1 LAFAWKKPYVQKA
14 GFEGLSATG
23 LALTL
28 NMNPLLRLQ
37 RLDALHSLSSRLASE
52 SSGGLL
58 GDSLEVLLETM
69 RARAAAAFI
78 VEPTLASIAESG
90 LGGRGGPELFVLR
103 RALST
108 IAQRALSTR
117 RAVLLADLGGDREGI
132 DDAGEILALGARTAL
147 AIPVLLGNVAHGVFV
162 LLFDDAA
169 RVDEEAQRFSATIAN
184 LVALA
189 LAREQARDTPVPS
202 NDELAEASRMASL
215 GLLTA
220 SVAHELRGPAGA
232 MLLQQEELGRLVEQV
247 SELSDAADPN
257 MSGAIRELGEV
268 SSDIQTAVAR
278 IRDTV
283 EQLSLVS
290 RREISPECIDLATVV
305 RESLA
310 IAMPH
315 LERRGITITQDID
328 STVYTVGRR
337 DSLGQV
343 VLNLVFNA
351 ADAAEVNAE
360 PKVWVRVS
368 AHGEQLA
375 LIVEDNGPGVP
386 SGAIQHIF
394 RPFYTTKQR
403 GQGTGLGLKI
413 CSDVVAAHGGH
424 IEVHDRAGGGA
435 SFRVLL
441 TRVQEDSGLIPL
453 VPVRATKQRHMQRP
467 RPRQVFLIDDDPVFA
482 RSMRRALKPHTVR
495 TAAAA
500 SEAEAQLMDP
510 NYLPDL
516 VLCDVFLP
524 GRNGDTLH
532 ARISTRRPELASR
545 FVFVTG
551 GALGRAEAEYLKNC
565 ACPTLFKPV
574 ELKTLKDLLEDEAPE
589 SSPSASVRTL
599 NPPSASSSRR
609 SSVPGPS
616 APPSTRR

>member
-1 LAFAWKKPYVQKA
+1 
-14 GFEGLSATG
+14 
-23 LALTL
+23 
-28 NMNPLLRLQ
+28 MNPLLRLQ
-37 RLDALHSLSSRLASE
+37 RLDALHTLSGRLASD
-52 SSGGLL
+52 SSGSLL
-58 GDSLEVLLETM
+58 GDSLDALLETM
-69 RARAAAAFI
+69 RARAAAAF
-78 VEPTLASIAESG
+78 TLDPGLESIAERG
-90 LGGRGGPELFVLR
+90 LGDRGGPELVVLR

-117 RAVLLADLGGDREGI
+117 RLTTLHDLGRDREGV

-147 AIPVLLGNVAHGVFV
+147 AVPVLLHHVAHGAFV
-162 LLFDDAA
+162 LLFDDATRIDDEA
-169 RVDEEAQRFSATIAN
+169 RQFATTVAN
-184 LVALA
+184 MLAVALE
-189 LAREQARDTPVPS
+189 REQIRSTPVPS

-247 SELSDAADPN
+247 AELSDAADPN

-290 RREISPECIDLATVV
+290 RREISPECVDLVTVV
-305 RESLA
+305 KESLA
-310 IAMPH
+310 IATPH
-315 LERRGITITQDID
+315 LARKGITLTQHLDGP
-328 STVYTVGRR
+328 VYTVGRR

-351 ADAAEVNAE
+351 ADAAEANAHPE
-360 PKVWVRVS
+360 VWVRVM
-368 AHGEQLA
+368 ARGDHLA
-375 LIVEDNGPGVP
+375 LVVEDNGPGIP
-386 SGAIQHIF
+386 PAAIQHIF

-424 IEVHDRAGGGA
+424 IEVHDRTGGGA

-441 TRVQEDSGLIPL
+441 TRVQEDSGLIPI
-453 VPVRATKQRHMQRP
+453 VPARP
-467 RPRQVFLIDDDPVFA
+467 LRPRMVEARPRQVFVIDDDPVFA
-482 RSMRRALKPHTVR
+482 RSIRRSLKPHVVR

-500 SEAEAQLMDP
+500 SEAEVQLLDP
-510 NYLPDL
+510 NYTPDL

-532 ARISTRRPELASR
+532 SRIATRRPELAKR

-565 ACPTLFKPV
+565 ACPTLFKPI
-574 ELKTLKDLLEDEAPE
+574 ELKTVTDLLEDEEAE
-589 SSPSASVRTL
+589 SSATASVRTL
-599 NPPSASSSRR
+599 NPPTVRRPSSSY
-609 SSVPGPS
+609 PPA

>member
-1 LAFAWKKPYVQKA
+1 M
-14 GFEGLSATG
+14 T
-23 LALTL
+23 
-28 NMNPLLRLQ
+28 MNPLLRQQ
-37 RLDALHSLSSRLASE
+37 RLDALHTLSGRLASE

-58 GDSLEVLLETM
+58 ADSLDVLLATM
-69 RARAAAAFI
+69 RARGGAAFS
-78 VEPTLASIAESG
+78 LAPGLESVAERA
-90 LGGRGGPELFVLR
+90 LGDRGGPELLVLR

-108 IAQRALSTR
+108 IAERALSTR
-117 RAVLLADLGGDREGI
+117 RTVLLADLGCDREAI
-132 DDAGEILALGARTAL
+132 DDAGEILALGARAAL
-147 AIPVLLGNVAHGVFV
+147 AMPVLLGRVAHGVFV
-162 LLFDDAA
+162 LLFDDSS
-169 RVDEEAQRFSATIAN
+169 RIDEEALHYAATVAN
-184 LVALA
+184 MMAVAVE
-189 LAREQARDTPVPS
+189 REQIRSTPVPS

-247 SELSDAADPN
+247 AELSDTTDPN

-290 RREISPECIDLATVV
+290 RREHSPECVDLTTIVK
-305 RESLA
+305 ESLA

-315 LERRGITITQDID
+315 LERRGITVTQHVEGP
-328 STVYTVGRR
+328 VYTVGRR

-351 ADAAEVNAE
+351 ADAAEGSSHPE
-360 PKVWVRVS
+360 IWVRVMGR
-368 AHGEQLA
+368 GEQLV
-375 LIVEDNGPGVP
+375 LVVEDNGPGIP
-386 SGAIQHIF
+386 AGAIQHIF
-394 RPFYTTKQR
+394 RPFYTTKER

-424 IEVHDRAGGGA
+424 IEVHDRVGGGA

-453 VPVRATKQRHMQRP
+453 VPTRAPKQRMAEA
-467 RPRQVFLIDDDPVFA
+467 RPRQVFVIDDDPVFA
-482 RSMRRALKPHTVR
+482 RTMRRALKPHVVR
-495 TAAAA
+495 TAGAA
-500 SEAEAQLMDP
+500 SEAEVELLDR
-510 NYLPDL
+510 NYTPDL

-532 ARISTRRPELASR
+532 ARVARLRPELAKR

-574 ELKTLKDLLEDEAPE
+574 ELKTLKDLLADDAPD
-589 SSPSASVRTL
+589 SSPTASVRTL
-599 NPPSASSSRR
+599 HPPPANSRR
-609 SSVPGPS
+609 SSAP
-616 APPSTRR
+616 APPPTRR

>member
-1 LAFAWKKPYVQKA
+1 
-14 GFEGLSATG
+14 
-23 LALTL
+23 
-28 NMNPLLRLQ
+28 MNPHLRLQ
-37 RLDALHSLSSRLASE
+37 RLDALHTLSNRLASE
-52 SSGGLL
+52 SSVSLL
-58 GDSLEVLLETM
+58 GDSLDALLETL
-69 RARAAAAFI
+69 RARAAAAFTL
-78 VEPTLASIAESG
+78 EPGLESIAERG
-90 LGGRGGPELFVLR
+90 LGDRGGPELVVIR
-103 RALST
+103 RALAT

-117 RAVLLADLGGDREGI
+117 RMIMLSDLGRDREGV
-132 DDAGEILALGARTAL
+132 DDAGEILALGARTAF
-147 AIPVLLGNVAHGVFV
+147 AVPVLLREIVHGVFV
-162 LLFDDAA
+162 LLFDDAERIDDEA
-169 RVDEEAQRFSATIAN
+169 RQFASTVAN
-184 LVALA
+184 LLAVALE
-189 LAREQARDTPVPS
+189 REQIRSTPVPS

-247 SELSDAADPN
+247 AELSDATDPN

-290 RREISPECIDLATVV
+290 RREISPECVDLVTVIK
-305 RESLA
+305 ESLA
-310 IAMPH
+310 IATPH
-315 LERRGITITQDID
+315 LERRGITLSQHLDGP
-328 STVYTVGRR
+328 VYTVGRR

-351 ADAAEVNAE
+351 ADAAEVNAHPE
-360 PKVWVRVS
+360 IWLRVT
-368 AHGEQLA
+368 ARGEQLA
-375 LIVEDNGPGVP
+375 LVVEDNGPGVP
-386 SGAIQHIF
+386 PGAIQHIF

-413 CSDVVAAHGGH
+413 CSDVVTAHGGH

-441 TRVQEDSGLIPL
+441 TRVQEDSGLIPI
-453 VPVRATKQRHMQRP
+453 VPIRTPKQRVVEV
-467 RPRQVFLIDDDPVFA
+467 RPRQVFVVDDDPVFT
-482 RSMRRALKPHTVR
+482 RSIRRALKPHVVR
-495 TAAAA
+495 TVGAA
-500 SEAEAQLMDP
+500 SEAEVQLLDP
-510 NYLPDL
+510 SYTPDL

-532 ARISTRRPELASR
+532 ARIAARRPELAQR

-565 ACPTLFKPV
+565 ACPTLFKPI
-574 ELKTLKDLLEDEAPE
+574 ELKTVKDLLEDDEAE
-589 SSPSASVRTL
+589 SSSASVRTL
-599 NPPSASSSRR
+599 NPPSANGRRPSSF
-609 SSVPGPS
+609 PPA

>member
-1 LAFAWKKPYVQKA
+1 
-14 GFEGLSATG
+14 
-23 LALTL
+23 
-28 NMNPLLRLQ
+28 MNPLLRLQ
-37 RLDALHSLSSRLASE
+37 RLDALHALSGRLAIE

-58 GDSLEVLLETM
+58 GDSLDVLVETM
-69 RARAAAAFI
+69 RARAAAAF
-78 VEPTLASIAESG
+78 TLDPGLESIAERG
-90 LGGRGGPELFVLR
+90 LGDRGGPELVVLR

-117 RAVLLADLGGDREGI
+117 RTILLGDLGQDREGV
-132 DDAGEILALGARTAL
+132 DDAGEILALGARSAL
-147 AIPVLLGNVAHGVFV
+147 AVPVLLGTVAHGAFV

-169 RVDEEAQRFSATIAN
+169 RIDEEAQQFASTVAN
-184 LVALA
+184 MMAVALE
-189 LAREQARDTPVPS
+189 REQLRSTPVPS

-247 SELSDAADPN
+247 AELSDARDPN

-268 SSDIQTAVAR
+268 SSDIQTAVSR

-290 RREISPECIDLATVV
+290 RRETSPECVDLVQVV
-305 RESLA
+305 KESLA
-310 IAMPH
+310 IALPY
-315 LERRGITITQDID
+315 LERRGIKLTQDAD
-328 STVYTVGRR
+328 GPVYTVGRR

-351 ADAAEVNAE
+351 ADAAEASSHPE
-360 PKVWVRVS
+360 VWVSVMGR
-368 AHGEQLA
+368 GEQLA
-375 LIVEDNGPGVP
+375 LVVEDNGPGVP
-386 SGAIQHIF
+386 PGTVQHIF

-424 IEVHDRAGGGA
+424 IEVHDRPGGGA

-441 TRVQEDSGLIPL
+441 TRVQEDSGLIPV
-453 VPVRATKQRHMQRP
+453 VPMRVTKSRMLEART
-467 RPRQVFLIDDDPVFA
+467 RQVFVVDDDPVFS
-482 RSMRRALKPHTVR
+482 RSMRRALKPHVVR

-500 SEAEAQLMDP
+500 SEAEVALLDR
-510 NYLPDL
+510 NYTPDL

-532 ARISTRRPELASR
+532 ARIAARRPELAKR

-574 ELKTLKDLLEDEAPE
+574 ELKTLKDMLEDDEPE
-589 SSPSASVRTL
+589 SSPAASVRTL
-599 NPPSASSSRR
+599 NPPSTSGRR
-609 SSVPGPS
+609 SS

>member
-1 LAFAWKKPYVQKA
+1 
-14 GFEGLSATG
+14 
-23 LALTL
+23 
-28 NMNPLLRLQ
+28 MNPHLRLQ
-37 RLDALHSLSSRLASE
+37 RLDALHTLSNRLASE
-52 SSGGLL
+52 SSVSLL
-58 GDSLEVLLETM
+58 GDSLDALLETL
-69 RARAAAAFI
+69 RARAAAAFTL
-78 VEPTLASIAESG
+78 EPGLESIAERG
-90 LGGRGGPELFVLR
+90 LGDRGGPELVVIR
-103 RALST
+103 RALAT

-117 RAVLLADLGGDREGI
+117 RMIMLSDLGRDREGV
-132 DDAGEILALGARTAL
+132 DDAGEILALGARTAF
-147 AIPVLLGNVAHGVFV
+147 AVPVLLRDIVHGVFV
-162 LLFDDAA
+162 LLFDDAERIDDEA
-169 RVDEEAQRFSATIAN
+169 RQFASTVAN
-184 LVALA
+184 LLAVALE
-189 LAREQARDTPVPS
+189 REQIRSTPVPS

-232 MLLQQEELGRLVEQV
+232 MLLQQEELGRLVEHV
-247 SELSDAADPN
+247 AELSDATDPN

-290 RREISPECIDLATVV
+290 RREISPECVDLVTVIK
-305 RESLA
+305 ESLA
-310 IAMPH
+310 IATPH
-315 LERRGITITQDID
+315 LERRGITLTQQLDGPI
-328 STVYTVGRR
+328 YTVGRR

-351 ADAAEVNAE
+351 ADAAEASAHAE
-360 PKVWVRVS
+360 VWVRLM
-368 AHGEQLA
+368 ARGEQLA
-375 LIVEDNGPGVP
+375 LVVEDNGPGIP
-386 SGAIQHIF
+386 ASAIQHIF

-424 IEVHDRAGGGA
+424 IEVHDRVGGGA

-453 VPVRATKQRHMQRP
+453 VPMRATKQRMIEPH
-467 RPRQVFLIDDDPVFA
+467 PRQVYVVDDDPVFT
-482 RSMRRALKPHTVR
+482 RSIRRALKPHVVR

-500 SEAEAQLMDP
+500 SEAEVQLLDLG
-510 NYLPDL
+510 YTPDL
-516 VLCDVFLP
+516 ILCDVFLP

-532 ARISTRRPELASR
+532 ARIAQRRPELAKR

-551 GALGRAEAEYLKNC
+551 GALGRAEAEYLKGC
-565 ACPTLFKPV
+565 ACPTLFKPI
-574 ELKTLKDLLEDEAPE
+574 ELKTLKDLLEDEDAE
-589 SSPSASVRTL
+589 SSSSASVRTL
-599 NPPSASSSRR
+599 NPPSAPGRR
-609 SSVPGPS
+609 SASSAPPA

>member
-1 LAFAWKKPYVQKA
+1 
-14 GFEGLSATG
+14 
-23 LALTL
+23 
-28 NMNPLLRLQ
+28 MNPLLRLQ
-37 RLDALHSLSSRLASE
+37 RLDALHTLSGRLSSE

-58 GDSLEVLLETM
+58 GDSLDVLVETM
-69 RARAAAAFI
+69 RARAAAAF
-78 VEPTLASIAESG
+78 TLDPGLESIAERG
-90 LGGRGGPELFVLR
+90 LGERGGPELVVLR

-117 RAVLLADLGGDREGI
+117 RMALLGDLGRDREGI

-147 AIPVLLGNVAHGVFV
+147 AIPVILRRVAHGVFV
-162 LLFDDAA
+162 LLFDDAT
-169 RVDEEAQRFSATIAN
+169 RIDTEAEQFATTVAN
-184 LVALA
+184 MLAVALE
-189 LAREQARDTPVPS
+189 REQIRSVPTPS
-202 NDELAEASRMASL
+202 TDELAEASHMASL

-247 SELSDAADPN
+247 KQLADATDPN
-257 MSGAIRELGEV
+257 LSGAIRELGEV

-290 RREISPECIDLATVV
+290 RRELSPECVDVV
-305 RESLA
+305 TIVKESLA
-310 IAMPH
+310 IATPH
-315 LERRGITITQDID
+315 LERRGITLTQHLDD
-328 STVYTVGRR
+328 PVYTVGRR

-351 ADAAEVNAE
+351 ADAAEASARPE
-360 PKVWVRVS
+360 IWVSVLAR
-368 AHGEQLA
+368 GEQLA
-375 LIVEDNGPGVP
+375 LVVEDNGPGIP
-386 SGAIQHIF
+386 PGAIQHIF

-424 IEVHDRAGGGA
+424 IEVHDRVGGGA

-453 VPVRATKQRHMQRP
+453 VPMRVPKQRMLEARA
-467 RPRQVFLIDDDPVFA
+467 RQVFVVDDDPVFT
-482 RSMRRALKPHTVR
+482 RSMRRALKPHAVR

-500 SEAEAQLMDP
+500 SEAEVQLLDP
-510 NYLPDL
+510 SYTPDL

-532 ARISTRRPELASR
+532 ARIAARRPELAQR

-565 ACPTLFKPV
+565 ACPTLFKPI
-574 ELKTLKDLLEDEAPE
+574 ELKTVRDLLEDDEPE

-599 NPPSASSSRR
+599 NPPSTSARRPSSSM
-609 SSVPGPS
+609 PPA

>member
-1 LAFAWKKPYVQKA
+1 
-14 GFEGLSATG
+14 
-23 LALTL
+23 
-28 NMNPLLRLQ
+28 MNPLLRLQ

-58 GDSLEVLLETM
+58 GDSLDVLFESM
-69 RARAAAAFI
+69 RARAGAAF
-78 VEPTLASIAESG
+78 TLDSGMESISERG
-90 LGGRGGPELFVLR
+90 LGDRGGSQLLVLR
-103 RALST
+103 RALTT

-117 RAVLLADLGGDREGI
+117 RPVLLSDLGHDREGI

-147 AIPVLLGNVAHGVFV
+147 AVPVLLRRVAQGVFV
-162 LLFDDAA
+162 LLFDDLV
-169 RVDEEAQRFSATIAN
+169 RVDEEARLFATTVAN
-184 LVALA
+184 MMAVALE
-189 LAREQARDTPVPS
+189 REQIRSTPVPS

-215 GLLTA
+215 GLITA

-247 SELSDAADPN
+247 AELSDAADPN

-290 RREISPECIDLATVV
+290 RREISPECVDVLTIVKD
-305 RESLA
+305 SLA

-315 LERRGITITQDID
+315 LERRGITLTQELDGP
-328 STVYTVGRR
+328 VYTVGRR

-351 ADAAEVNAE
+351 ADAAEASKQ
-360 PKVWVRVS
+360 PQIWVRVMS
-368 AHGEQLA
+368 CGEQLA
-375 LIVEDNGPGVP
+375 LVVEDNGPGIAP
-386 SGAIQHIF
+386 GAVQHIF
-394 RPFYTTKQR
+394 RPFYTTKER

-413 CSDVVAAHGGH
+413 CSDVVTAHGGH
-424 IEVHDRAGGGA
+424 IEVHDRPGGGA

-453 VPVRATKQRHMQRP
+453 VPVRAPKQRMRDV
-467 RPRQVFLIDDDPVFA
+467 RPRQVFVVDDDPVFA
-482 RSMRRALKPHTVR
+482 RSMRRALKPHLVR

-500 SEAEAQLMDP
+500 SEAEVELLDR
-510 NYLPDL
+510 NYTPDL

-532 ARISTRRPELASR
+532 SRISARRPELAKR

-574 ELKTLKDLLEDEAPE
+574 ELKTLKDLLEDDEPE
-589 SSPSASVRTL
+589 SSPVASVRTL
-599 NPPSASSSRR
+599 NPPSTNARR
-609 SSVPGPS
+609 STVP

>member
-1 LAFAWKKPYVQKA
+1 LAFAARTPYVVR
-14 GFEGLSATG
+14 
-23 LALTL
+23 ALLPGAFCNGSDAIT
-28 NMNPLLRLQ
+28 MNPLLRLQ
-37 RLDALHSLSSRLASE
+37 RLDALHTLSGQLARE
-52 SSGGLL
+52 SSGSLL
-58 GDSLEVLLETM
+58 GDSLELLLGTM
-69 RARAAAAFI
+69 RARAAAAFSSD
-78 VEPTLASIAESG
+78 PGLNSIAERG
-90 LGGRGGPELFVLR
+90 LGERGGPDLFVLR

-117 RAVLLADLGGDREGI
+117 RTLLLADLGRDREGI

-147 AIPVLLGNVAHGVFV
+147 AVPVLLGKVAHGVFV
-162 LLFDDAA
+162 LLFDSAS
-169 RVDEEAQRFSATIAN
+169 RVDDEAQRFATTFAN
-184 LVALA
+184 MMAVAVE
-189 LAREQARDTPVPS
+189 RELIRATPVPS

-220 SVAHELRGPAGA
+220 SVAHELRGPTGA

-247 SELSDAADPN
+247 AELSDDADPN
-257 MSGAIRELGEV
+257 LSGAIRELAEV

-290 RREISPECIDLATVV
+290 RRELSPECVDLVTVV
-305 RESLA
+305 KESMA
-310 IAMPH
+310 IALPH
-315 LERRGITITQDID
+315 LERRGITLNQHVDGPI
-328 STVYTVGRR
+328 YTVGRR

-351 ADAAEVNAE
+351 ADAAEASAQPE
-360 PKVWVRVS
+360 VWVRVM
-368 AHGEQLA
+368 ARGEQLA

-386 SGAIQHIF
+386 PGAIQHIF

-453 VPVRATKQRHMQRP
+453 VPARTSRQRMADA
-467 RPRQVFLIDDDPVFA
+467 RPRQVFVIDDDPVFS
-482 RSMRRALKPHTVR
+482 RSMRRALKPHVVR
-495 TAAAA
+495 TAASA
-500 SEAEAQLMDP
+500 SEAEVQLLDSD
-510 NYLPDL
+510 YTPDL

-532 ARISTRRPELASR
+532 SRITTRRPELAKR

-565 ACPTLFKPV
+565 PCPTLFKPV
-574 ELKTLKDLLEDEAPE
+574 ELKTLQELLEDDAPE
-589 SSPSASVRTL
+589 SSSSASIRTL
-599 NPPSASSSRR
+599 HPPAATSRR
-609 SSVPGPS
+609 SSS
-616 APPSTRR
+616 APPSTCR